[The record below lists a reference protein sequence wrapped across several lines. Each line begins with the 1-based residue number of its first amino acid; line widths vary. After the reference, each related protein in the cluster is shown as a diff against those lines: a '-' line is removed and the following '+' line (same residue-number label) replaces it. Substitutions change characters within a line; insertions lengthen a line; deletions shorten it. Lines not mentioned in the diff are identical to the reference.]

1 MFRYRLLERQA
12 LMLIG
17 FRGSRQGAPGA
28 TTKDGHPRWKI
39 GQFDGGQFDGDD
51 ALSFCC
57 MHAGSKSRSTVV
69 SCTDAKR
76 KALTLHCEISIRP
89 MTALG
94 QKRRGSERAN
104 VVRFAPESGH
114 IADGSRRPLRANG
127 RRQFFRA
134 QPNGV
139 TLSSSCQR
147 DIPTPS

>member
-1 MFRYRLLERQA
+1 MA
-12 LMLIG
+12 LG
-17 FRGSRQGAPGA
+17 RGAPGT

-39 GQFDGGQFDGDD
+39 GQLDERHLDGDD

-94 QKRRGSERAN
+94 QNEKVS
-104 VVRFAPESGH
+104 
-114 IADGSRRPLRANG
+114 
-127 RRQFFRA
+127 
-134 QPNGV
+134 
-139 TLSSSCQR
+139 
-147 DIPTPS
+147 